1 MAKSKAF
8 IALEAR
14 LDLAKV
20 TYRAQKARILELEGL
35 LATRGHIAT
44 TPVVAQPI
52 VTQYTKRDGTVWE
65 STRMG
70 NRTVSRAIESI
81 A

>member
-20 TYRAQKARILELEGL
+20 TYRALKAENAELRAL

-52 VTQYTKRDGTVWE
+52 VTQFTKRDGSVWG